1 MHYTQ
6 LFRRLREARG
16 LTLETLARQARRHRN
31 TVINVE
37 SGRPVKFKTIA
48 ELMVKMGYGTNSPET
63 KSMALL
69 WLESVSGIPF
79 SERETEAA
87 ARKAIASYRPTPR
100 DAARQLERAILS
112 AGLESGGIG
121 LLAFAARHREV
132 LSILENVRS
141 LAAEFASG
149 DDQASLKAAEDP

>member
-16 LTLETLARQARRHRN
+16 LTLEELARQARRHRN

-48 ELMVKMGYGTNSPET
+48 ELLEKMGHGPASPET

-69 WLESVSGIPF
+69 WLEAVSGIPF
-79 SERETEAA
+79 SQGETEAA
-87 ARKAIASYRPTPR
+87 ARKAIAAYRAHAR
-100 DAARQLERAILS
+100 EAGRQLDRTIAR
-112 AGLESGGIG
+112 AGLDPDQIA
-121 LLAFAARHREV
+121 LLAFAARTPEV
-132 LSILENVRS
+132 LAILEKVRA
-141 LAAEFASG
+141 LAKDFAVAA
-149 DDQASLKAAEDP
+149 DETLKAAESP